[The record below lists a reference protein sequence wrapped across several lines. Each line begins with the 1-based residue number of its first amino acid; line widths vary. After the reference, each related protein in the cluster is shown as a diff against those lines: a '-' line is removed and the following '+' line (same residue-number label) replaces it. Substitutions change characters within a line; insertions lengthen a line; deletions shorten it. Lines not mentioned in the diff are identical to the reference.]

1 MCGRFKLVALDEEAA
16 AGLGVPFIPPNPRYN
31 IAPTQSSLVV
41 RVGAGGGRE
50 WAAMRWGLVPSWAVD
65 MSVGARMI
73 NARSETVATRPA
85 FRDALRRRRCL
96 VPADGFYEWSAREG
110 GRRQPFLIRRVDR
123 RPFAFAGL
131 WERWSPPDVE
141 PACGVLVESARGEP
155 AESARGE
162 LVESV
167 ETFTILT
174 TSPNAVLSPLHD
186 RMPVI
191 LPRAAIDAW
200 LDPGLQD
207 AAVLGRLFVP
217 APDAEWEAVAVGP
230 FVNRPTLDAPV
241 CAEPLA
247 GDDARGGG
255 TPGGQLDL
263 L

>member
-1 MCGRFKLVALDEEAA
+1 MCGRFKLVALDEETA
-16 AGLGVPFIPPNPRYN
+16 AGFGVPFIPPNPRYN
-31 IAPTQSSLVV
+31 IAPTQSSPVV
-41 RVGAGGGRE
+41 RVDASGRRE
-50 WAAMRWGLVPSWAVD
+50 WASMRWGLVPSWAVD

-85 FRDALRRRRCL
+85 FREALRRRRCL
-96 VPADGFYEWSAREG
+96 VPADGFYEWSVPEG

-123 RPFAFAGL
+123 RPFVFAGL

-141 PACGVLVESARGEP
+141 PACGERV
-155 AESARGE
+155 ESARGE
-162 LVESV
+162 LVEPV

-191 LPRAAIDAW
+191 LPRVAIDTW

-207 AAVLGRLFVP
+207 AAALRRLFVP
-217 APDAEWEAVAVGP
+217 APDAEWEALPVGP

-247 GDDARGGG
+247 GDDPRDGG

>member
-1 MCGRFKLVALDEEAA
+1 
-16 AGLGVPFIPPNPRYN
+16 
-31 IAPTQSSLVV
+31 
-41 RVGAGGGRE
+41 
-50 WAAMRWGLVPSWAVD
+50 
-65 MSVGARMI
+65 MS
-73 NARSETVATRPA
+73 E
-85 FRDALRRRRCL
+85 
-96 VPADGFYEWSAREG
+96 
-110 GRRQPFLIRRVDR
+110 RQPDNPSTRS
-123 RPFAFAGL
+123 AGQT
-131 WERWSPPDVE
+131 EGDVKNVIDNKKLCH
-141 PACGVLVESARGEP
+141 PKYAC
-155 AESARGE
+155 GE